1 MAIQAAI
8 LTVGDRYLSGEAK
21 DESGL
26 ALEGICNKMGWELVK
41 HETVPDQDE
50 PIIHWLVSNCDSG
63 QIDIILTVDGIGI
76 KAKDRVPESMYQVCE
91 RWLPGFTELARH
103 NAYANTPLVA
113 LTRGLAGIRAKTLV
127 LNLPGTPTA
136 VKDSMDI
143 LKAVLRQTVDQ
154 IKTP

>member
-1 MAIQAAI
+1 MPIQAAI

-26 ALEGICNKMGWELVK
+26 ALEAICTKMGWDLVK
-41 HETVPDQDE
+41 HETVPDQDDH
-50 PIIHWLVSNCDSG
+50 IVHWLVQNSDAG
-63 QIDIILTVDGIGI
+63 QVDIILTVDGIGI

-91 RWLPGFTELARH
+91 RWIPGFPELARH

-113 LTRGLAGIRAKTLV
+113 LTRGLAGIRGKTLI

-136 VKDSMDI
+136 VKDSMEI
-143 LKAVLRQTVDQ
+143 LKAVLRHTVDQ
-154 IKTP
+154 IKGI